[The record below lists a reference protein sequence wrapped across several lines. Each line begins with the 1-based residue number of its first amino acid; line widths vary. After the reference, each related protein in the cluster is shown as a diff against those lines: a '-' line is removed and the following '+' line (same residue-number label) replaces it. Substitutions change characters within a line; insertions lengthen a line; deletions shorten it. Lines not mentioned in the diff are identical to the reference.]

1 MKNKNKNFKIETL
14 AAHLGKKPDE
24 NHGIPS
30 PPVYRTST
38 ILRKTMKSYRNKD
51 VKYTYGRNGTPTSES
66 LTTSIASLY
75 DADGCVLAPSGMSAI
90 TTGIMSIIQS
100 NDHILIPDSVYGST
114 RRFVEE
120 EFPRL
125 NIEYNFYNSRDII
138 NLEKKIKKNTR
149 VIYIESPGTYTF
161 EIVDIEKIIT
171 ICKKYNLRSIIDN
184 TWATAI
190 YFNPIH
196 FGVDI
201 VIEAVTK
208 YISGHSDIMMGAVV
222 ANGENLIDIERWTKN
237 SGICV
242 SPDDIYLS
250 LRGLR
255 TLPSRLKQSS
265 DNSIAVAK
273 YLEQQDEVKYVLHPA
288 LEQHP
293 DHEVWKK
300 DFKGASGIFA
310 IEFHDNIPLDAVDM
324 LADNCEVFGLGASW
338 GGYSSLLS
346 MMEISESRNVDT
358 SYIPLGVYL
367 RIYTGSE
374 NIIDLIDDL
383 ENGFKELRNYLKIIK

>member
-1 MKNKNKNFKIETL
+1 MKNKNNKFKVETL
-14 AAHLGKKPDE
+14 AAHLGKNPDE

-38 ILRKTMKSYRNKD
+38 ILRKTMKAYRDKD
-51 VKYTYGRNGTPTSES
+51 VKYTYGRNGTPTSDS

-75 DADGCVLAPSGMSAI
+75 NADGCVLAPSGMAAI
-90 TTGIMSIIQS
+90 TTGLMSTIQS

-114 RRFVEE
+114 RRFIKE

-125 NIEYNFYNSRDII
+125 NIEYSFYNSRDIL
-138 NLEKKIKKNTR
+138 NLEKNIKKNTR

-161 EIVDIEKIIT
+161 EIVDIEKIVA
-171 ICKKYNLRSIIDN
+171 ICKKHNLISIIDN

-190 YFNPIH
+190 YLNPIN

-222 ANGENLIDIERWTKN
+222 ANGENLNAIERWTKN

-250 LRGLR
+250 LRGMR
-255 TLPSRLKQSS
+255 TLPGRLKQSS

-273 YLEQQDEVKYVLHPA
+273 YLEQLSEVKYVLHPA

-293 DHEVWKK
+293 DHKLWKK

-310 IEFHDNIPLDAVDM
+310 IEFHDNIPLDAVDK
-324 LADNCEVFGLGASW
+324 LADNCDIFGLGASW

-346 MMEISESRNVDT
+346 MMDISESRDIET
-358 SYIPLGVYL
+358 SYVPSGIYL

-374 NIIDLIDDL
+374 NITDLINDL
-383 ENGFKELRNYLKIIK
+383 EKGFKELRNYLKIIK

>member
-1 MKNKNKNFKIETL
+1 
-14 AAHLGKKPDE
+14 
-24 NHGIPS
+24 
-30 PPVYRTST
+30 
-38 ILRKTMKSYRNKD
+38 
-51 VKYTYGRNGTPTSES
+51 
-66 LTTSIASLY
+66 
-75 DADGCVLAPSGMSAI
+75 
-90 TTGIMSIIQS
+90 
-100 NDHILIPDSVYGST
+100 
-114 RRFVEE
+114 
-120 EFPRL
+120 
-125 NIEYNFYNSRDII
+125 
-138 NLEKKIKKNTR
+138 
-149 VIYIESPGTYTF
+149 
-161 EIVDIEKIIT
+161 
-171 ICKKYNLRSIIDN
+171 
-184 TWATAI
+184 
-190 YFNPIH
+190 
-196 FGVDI
+196 
-201 VIEAVTK
+201 
-208 YISGHSDIMMGAVV
+208 MMGAVV

-293 DHEVWKK
+293 DHEIWKK

-358 SYIPLGVYL
+358 SYIPSGVYL